1 MSTNGAAS
9 SRNGVGGAVSDVANH
24 VKEIARLERELAVA
38 EMSQKARSLRSVG
51 VFGGAA
57 ALFALLAAGLG
68 AATIAALLA
77 LVLPWWAALLITM
90 AGFLFLASVSA
101 MIALARARAA
111 RPLLPEAAIEETRET
126 MQRVSS
132 AAQ

>member
-51 VFGGAA
+51 VLGGAA
-57 ALFALLAAGLG
+57 ALFSLLAAGLG